1 MLNLAR
7 PAYLINAEMIS
18 CLTKFF
24 TFYIAHGHKAI
35 PDLFKKDFCL
45 YRGNNK
51 YILLGDSVLGSK
63 QWQVPLDLC
72 PHYWSDEQI

>member
-1 MLNLAR
+1 MLKLSQTCI
-7 PAYLINAEMIS
+7 LISAGTIS

-24 TFYIAHGHKAI
+24 TFYIAHGHKAL

-51 YILLGDSVLGSK
+51 YILLRDSVLRSK
-63 QWQVPLDLC
+63 R
-72 PHYWSDEQI
+72 